1 MNEQMQMFHPS
12 NGLGGYKE
20 QIKAFPMASR
30 RHPAT
35 SHAAARKAKPRA
47 NSMRIRILSLY
58 RSHVDMTSEEVGHAL
73 GSIGKPGACYWQRVS
88 ELNKTGMVEP
98 TGELR
103 AGMSGSEQR
112 VFRITTAGRELL
124 KELGL

>member
-1 MNEQMQMFHPS
+1 MNEQMQMFQPS

-20 QIKAFPMASR
+20 QIKTFPMASR
-30 RHPAT
+30 LHPST
-35 SHAAARKAKPRA
+35 SHVAARKAKPRA
-47 NSMRIRILSLY
+47 NSMRIQILSLY
-58 RSHVDMTSEEVGHAL
+58 NSHIDMTSEEVGHAL

-88 ELNKTGMVEP
+88 ELNKIGLVET

-112 VFRITTAGRELL
+112 VFRITPSGRDLL